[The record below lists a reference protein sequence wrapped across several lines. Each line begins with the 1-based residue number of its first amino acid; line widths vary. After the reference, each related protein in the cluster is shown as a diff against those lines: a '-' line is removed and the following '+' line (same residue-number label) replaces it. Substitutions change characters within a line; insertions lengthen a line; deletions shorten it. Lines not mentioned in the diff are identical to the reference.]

1 MSSSAR
7 STQIL
12 LVTGTALLTAALYLA
27 PQFKSE
33 SHSEPRVT
41 GPFSFESALLQ
52 AKSALNTQDA
62 ALVDGIEKEMS
73 AHPENLLLMDSMVHI
88 WDARK
93 MPAIAAYYAEQK
105 AVKDQDESSWEQAAY
120 RYFDAFQSAPDSA
133 IRSTMVAKAIASYEK
148 ILQLNPDNLDAKTDL
163 GLCYAEGTKDPMKG
177 IMLLREV
184 IGKNPDHENA
194 QFNLG
199 ILSVRSG
206 QYDKAVER
214 FSKVLALNPARTEM
228 YFMIGKAYMMQG
240 NTAKATENFEKFKK
254 SSTDITMINETN
266 NLLNQL
272 NNN

>member
-12 LVTGTALLTAALYLA
+12 LVAGTALLTAALYLA

-33 SHSEPRVT
+33 SHSEKAP
-41 GPFSFESALLQ
+41 GQFSFKSALMQ
-52 AKSALNTQDA
+52 AKSALSSEDA
-62 ALVDGIEKEMS
+62 AQVESIEKEVS
-73 AHPENLLLMDSMVHI
+73 AHPDNLLLMDSLVHL

-93 MPAIAAYYAEQK
+93 QPAIAAYYAEQK
-105 AVKDQDESSWEQAAY
+105 AVKDQNESSWEQAAY
-120 RYFDAFQSAPDSA
+120 RYFDAFQSAPDSV
-133 IRSTMVAKAIASYEK
+133 IRSTMVAKAISSYQK
-148 ILQLNPDNLDAKTDL
+148 IIQLNPDNLDAKTDL
-163 GLCYAEGTKDPMKG
+163 GLCYAEGTSEPMKG

-184 IGKNPDHENA
+184 IEKNPDHENA
-194 QFNLG
+194 LFNLG

-214 FSKVLALNPARTEM
+214 FSRVVALNPARTEM

-240 NTAKATENFEKFKK
+240 NKAKAAENFEKFKN
-254 SSTDITMINETN
+254 SSADVTMINETN